1 MRLPGFDVIFGLSA
15 PAVAIL
21 IERARIAPL
30 EVGDD
35 EACIWSVRPSL
46 DAGDDALDATPACG
60 AVEKLR
66 ETADFAVLGRRLEAR
81 LRLGFDVHYVL
92 AQGRRRRDAEDEV
105 EAIGPTPVENLRTAI
120 MAVAAQQNFVL
131 GQLARIARNSRRR
144 KALI

>member
-35 EACIWSVRPSL
+35 EACIWSVHPSL
-46 DAGDDALDATPACG
+46 DAGDDALDATPARG

-81 LRLGFDVHYVL
+81 LRLGFEVHYVL
-92 AQGRRRRDAEDEV
+92 AQTLATKLFGY
-105 EAIGPTPVENLRTAI
+105 GPEPRG
-120 MAVAAQQNFVL
+120 AAL
-131 GQLARIARNSRRR
+131 
-144 KALI
+144 

>member
-46 DAGDDALDATPACG
+46 DAGDDALDATP
-60 AVEKLR
+60 KLR

-81 LRLGFDVHYVL
+81 LRLGFEVHYVL

-120 MAVAAQQNFVL
+120 MAVAAQ
-131 GQLARIARNSRRR
+131 
-144 KALI
+144 